1 VRDALSILVETVGSC
16 GLGVEWASEVSEL
29 LRVRGAGARKGRRA
43 EVDLG
48 LLLALE
54 RHVYHVYIYIDK
66 KLRCSLTRCPA
77 DGSSLPLY
85 PFSLSSAWR
94 PFHTFSGVRRDNAR
108 KNARGDFE

>member
-1 VRDALSILVETVGSC
+1 VDSC

-54 RHVYHVYIYIDK
+54 RHVYHVYIYIDTRLALFFDAVSSRWLVFTLVPHSPSPQWSPLTAST
-66 KLRCSLTRCPA
+66 LRIARALQRLAT
-77 DGSSLPLY
+77 LPHLQ
-85 PFSLSSAWR
+85 R
-94 PFHTFSGVRRDNAR
+94 RTSG
-108 KNARGDFE
+108 